1 MEIIKKKGN
10 AEEFNISKVRQ
21 SIMNV
26 ANEIGQSLTDA
37 DLKVIQKNT
46 EYVLKSLKRETTS
59 SYEVFAI
66 VLNVLSD
73 LGFDNIA
80 KAYFEGSL

>member
-10 AEEFNISKVRQ
+10 IEEFNILKVKQ
-21 SIMNV
+21 SVMNV
-26 ANEIGQSLTDA
+26 ANEIGESLTDA

-46 EYVLKSLKRETTS
+46 EDILKSLKRDRTS

-73 LGFDNIA
+73 LSFGNIA

>member
-10 AEEFNISKVRQ
+10 VEEFNISKVRQ

-46 EYVLKSLKRETTS
+46 EDVLKSLKRETTS

-80 KAYFEGSL
+80 KSYFEGSL

>member
-10 AEEFNISKVRQ
+10 VEEFNILKVRQ

-37 DLKVIQKNT
+37 DLKVIQKNI
-46 EYVLKSLKRETTS
+46 EDILKSLKRETTS

-73 LGFDNIA
+73 LDFDNIA

>member
-10 AEEFNISKVRQ
+10 IEKFNILKVKQ

-37 DLKVIQKNT
+37 DLKVIQKNV
-46 EYVLKSLKRETTS
+46 EDLLKSLKRETTS

-66 VLNVLSD
+66 VLRVLSD
-73 LGFDNIA
+73 LDFDNIA